1 MLLLLLAAPLLARKP
16 EPHCKAAISSP
27 YNMLPGGGERYILT
41 VAAALQDWHCS
52 VDVVL
57 FKDRPNLC
65 TGACVHRTV
74 ESLNISQLDVKRL
87 RFRFLRR
94 KGGTVYVPPKL
105 RYKFFVFMGNE
116 RAPQV
121 AGIGVFNLYMCQFPF
136 DLDQPIDLEEAV
148 RLLVE
153 RLRVAPASDI
163 AWLSAGHTL
172 VAVGRCASQG
182 STS

>member
-1 MLLLLLAAPLLARKP
+1 MVQHWRPLLLALAAAAPALGKP
-16 EPHCKAAISSP
+16 NKQTPHCRAAISSP

-41 VAAALQDWHCS
+41 VAAALQDWSCQ

-65 TGACVHRTV
+65 TGACVDRTV
-74 ESLNISQLDVKRL
+74 ASLNISQLNVKGL

-94 KGGTVYVPPKL
+94 KGGVVFVPPKL

-116 RAPQV
+116 RVPQV

-136 DLDQPIDLEEAV
+136 DLD
-148 RLLVE
+148 R
-153 RLRVAPASDI
+153 PA
-163 AWLSAGHTL
+163 T
-172 VAVGRCASQG
+172 
-182 STS
+182 